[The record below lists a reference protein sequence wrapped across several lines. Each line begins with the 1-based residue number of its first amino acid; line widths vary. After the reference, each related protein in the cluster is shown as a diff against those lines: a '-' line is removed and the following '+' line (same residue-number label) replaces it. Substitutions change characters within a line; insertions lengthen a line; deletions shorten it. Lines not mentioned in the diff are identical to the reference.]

1 MFKPCSISRY
11 FLTCFHV
18 VWGDPQHQQ
27 VGITQKLQAVL
38 MHWAQGH
45 LSCATASGNHSQ
57 RILCH
62 CNRSWKTEIAP
73 CSAKCSL
80 LTLPH
85 VLLPC
90 TWLRSH
96 RKENNWVWLLVSRE
110 DLGWKAEHWWG
121 TEVFYADLQKN
132 QFLGPQDVTRLRHA
146 ITFNCATPFRANGS
160 INLHTSSK
168 MCPAGSVSL
177 TWASVVSPLPPFTI
191 CYGAII
197 AMQHSSE
204 WFSKE
209 MSLRGHAEDKR
220 ELPIWE
226 VSDRLVNLSVEG
238 RLHLYTCIA
247 QSSHA
252 VTVVSLISSHSSSVV
267 AHKIRHIKTRET
279 DWSLAIRLRIDKW
292 LNLAVTHW
300 RQKFLKSQ
308 FLTRLQHCFAFLM
321 MSYGIF
327 LSKIS
332 HPRKADHCWKSMWC
346 FIDWPLT
353 RKYLIQQAS
362 KPSWRAAFGRT
373 GFQFWPSRLTASN
386 PEEGWSFKQVCWLP
400 QLEDTTGP
408 VLLLLHAVFELAER
422 RFLVPMPSL
431 FSYHF
436 CGPMPSSPG
445 TGLTICPAQGM
456 LILTLSPHG
465 TSCISRVN
473 FK

>member
-1 MFKPCSISRY
+1 
-11 FLTCFHV
+11 
-18 VWGDPQHQQ
+18 
-27 VGITQKLQAVL
+27 

-80 LTLPH
+80 LTLPR

-96 RKENNWVWLLVSRE
+96 RKDNNWVWLLVSRE

-121 TEVFYADLQKN
+121 TEVFYADLQNN

-177 TWASVVSPLPPFTI
+177 TWASVVSPVPPFTI

-209 MSLRGHAEDKR
+209 MNLRGHAEDKR

-226 VSDRLVNLSVEG
+226 VNDRLVKPLCGRQATSVLWGDEETCS
-238 RLHLYTCIA
+238 TCIA
-247 QSSHA
+247 QSSHE
-252 VTVVSLISSHSSSVV
+252 VTVMLLISSHSSSVV
-267 AHKIRHIKTRET
+267 AHKIRH
-279 DWSLAIRLRIDKW
+279 
-292 LNLAVTHW
+292 
-300 RQKFLKSQ
+300 
-308 FLTRLQHCFAFLM
+308 
-321 MSYGIF
+321 
-327 LSKIS
+327 
-332 HPRKADHCWKSMWC
+332 
-346 FIDWPLT
+346 
-353 RKYLIQQAS
+353 
-362 KPSWRAAFGRT
+362 
-373 GFQFWPSRLTASN
+373 
-386 PEEGWSFKQVCWLP
+386 
-400 QLEDTTGP
+400 
-408 VLLLLHAVFELAER
+408 
-422 RFLVPMPSL
+422 
-431 FSYHF
+431 
-436 CGPMPSSPG
+436 
-445 TGLTICPAQGM
+445 
-456 LILTLSPHG
+456 
-465 TSCISRVN
+465 
-473 FK
+473 